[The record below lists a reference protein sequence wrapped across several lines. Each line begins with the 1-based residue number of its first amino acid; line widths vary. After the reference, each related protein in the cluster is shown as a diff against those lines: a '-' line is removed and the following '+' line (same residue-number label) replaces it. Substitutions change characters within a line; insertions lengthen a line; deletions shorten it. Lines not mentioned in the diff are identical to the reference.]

1 MKERASEIDREA
13 RVHFCNQTIGLQGG
27 LLLEQDVGERERETL
42 MEKHKRANQLKL

>member
-27 LLLEQDVGERERETL
+27 LLLEQDVGGGGRRERER
-42 MEKHKRANQLKL
+42 H